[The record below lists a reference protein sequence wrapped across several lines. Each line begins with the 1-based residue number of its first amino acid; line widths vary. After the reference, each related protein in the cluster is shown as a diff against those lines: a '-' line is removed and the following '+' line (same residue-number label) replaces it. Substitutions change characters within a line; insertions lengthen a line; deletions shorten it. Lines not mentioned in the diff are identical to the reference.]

1 MRVDGIETAT
11 GVRRPRQ
18 LGTYPTKRAA
28 QRAATEAAVEERTV
42 IERGTVAWLVDRWL
56 IARTD
61 VSPKTKEQYVWAA
74 GHIKAGLGGIRLDQ
88 LDRADVAAW
97 LDGLARGGQLAR
109 QSIITCRMVLRAT
122 LADAVDEGL
131 LRRSPAARVAMP
143 RQVAKPTRKRE
154 VEAWTDEQVDVF
166 LDALIGHRWAAPLR
180 LAVLYGPRRSEVLA
194 LRWDDIDVD
203 ALTITI
209 DEGLVKLR
217 GGSTWTETKNA
228 RSRRT
233 IPVDPV
239 TMRAF
244 QAHRAAQL
252 EARLALGPAWHDE
265 TLVVA
270 TSVGTPVNPDNFD
283 RDLERIIRSAG
294 LPRLTSHGLRH
305 TAATHMTRRAADVGE
320 LRAAADVLG
329 HSPEMLMKVYAHT
342 LPDSLRQ
349 IANRIAARPG
359 R

>member
-1 MRVDGIETAT
+1 MVRVDGIETAT

-42 IERGTVAWLVDRWL
+42 IERGSVAWLVDRWL

-61 VSPKTKEQYVWAA
+61 VSAKTKEQYVWAA

-109 QSIITCRMVLRAT
+109 QSIITCRMVLRAA

-166 LDALIGHRWAAPLR
+166 LGTLIGHRWAAPLR

-194 LRWDDIDVD
+194 LRWDDIDIG

-209 DEGLVKLR
+209 DEGLVKL
-217 GGSTWTETKNA
+217 S
-228 RSRRT
+228 
-233 IPVDPV
+233 
-239 TMRAF
+239 
-244 QAHRAAQL
+244 
-252 EARLALGPAWHDE
+252 
-265 TLVVA
+265 
-270 TSVGTPVNPDNFD
+270 
-283 RDLERIIRSAG
+283 
-294 LPRLTSHGLRH
+294 
-305 TAATHMTRRAADVGE
+305 
-320 LRAAADVLG
+320 AAAPPGPRPRTPG
-329 HSPEMLMKVYAHT
+329 HDAPSRWT
-342 LPDSLRQ
+342 R
-349 IANRIAARPG
+349 
-359 R
+359 